1 MRISQLWS
9 GALAFAAAL
18 VLFTAPTPAHADSYK
33 IYDLGGAN
41 SFGIYGID
49 TSGAVVVF
57 DAVGKLYSTFING
70 IPMSISSTAPVLD
83 YDNGTPCSPVL
94 SPGVTLIVG
103 SKANCNNGYEVFGGE
118 YLGGN
123 KGVYT
128 GPDPTDYL
136 RSGTVDELAL
146 NSSGDFAW
154 TDGLDEENF
163 EAINLTT
170 GQVPE
175 PASLLLIGTGILAA
189 AGATRRR
196 LFKVK

>member
-1 MRISQLWS
+1 MRISKL
-9 GALAFAAAL
+9 GPRALAIAAAL
-18 VLFTAPTPAHADSYK
+18 VLFTVPTPAHADMYQ

-49 TSGAVVVF
+49 TNGSAVVF
-57 DAVGKLYSTFING
+57 DAVGGTYSTFTNG
-70 IPMSISSTAPVLD
+70 ARVNISSTAPVLD

-94 SPGVTLIVG
+94 SPGVTHIFG
-103 SKANCNNGYEVFGGE
+103 SKASCNNGYEVFGGE
-118 YLGGN
+118 YLGGS

-128 GPDPTDYL
+128 GPDPADYL

-154 TDGLDEENF
+154 TDGQDEENF
-163 EAINLTT
+163 QAIDLTT
-170 GQVPE
+170 DQVPE

-196 LFKVK
+196 LFQIK

>member
-1 MRISQLWS
+1 MY
-9 GALAFAAAL
+9 
-18 VLFTAPTPAHADSYK
+18 H

-49 TSGAVVVF
+49 TSGTAVVF

-70 IPMSISSTAPVLD
+70 IPMSVSSTAPALD

-94 SPGVTLIVG
+94 SPGVTQIFG
-103 SKANCNNGYEVFGGE
+103 SKASCNDGREVFGGE

-128 GPDPTDYL
+128 GPDPTDFL

-163 EAINLTT
+163 EAIDLTT
-170 GQVPE
+170 DQVPE
-175 PASLLLIGTGILAA
+175 PASLFLIGTGILAA

-196 LFKVK
+196 LFQIK